1 MTGEAFSLQ
10 LIGPAVVL
18 VALAWILPTQVA
30 KRMPETMTALAINM
44 IFSAAA
50 LWGFAALGFAVSY
63 YLQGVPVDVL
73 WSGSQH
79 FITLGLL
86 AGMFWGPILL
96 LALTMEPQKWRPDL

>member
-10 LIGPAVVL
+10 LIGPVVVL

-30 KRMPETMTALAINM
+30 KRMPETMTALAINL

-73 WSGSQH
+73 MTGAQH
-79 FITLGLL
+79 FIWLGLL

-96 LALTMEPQKWRPDL
+96 LALAMEPQKWRPDL